1 MNIESNPNNFK
12 TIKEAMNFV
21 KDFMDTPYDELIEQG
36 CGTMSDPE
44 PEDDFYDTT
53 TLDEFKE
60 LYIAAPKP
68 GVCHTK
74 KNVAKRQYITYL
86 TECIKLKKSEFFPNN
101 EDIDED
107 GFAHMC

>member
-1 MNIESNPNNFK
+1 MNNNIESNPNNFK

-21 KDFMDTPYDELIEQG
+21 QDFINTPYDELIEQG

-44 PEDDFYDTT
+44 PEDDFFDTT
-53 TLDEFKE
+53 TLGEYRDLLK
-60 LYIAAPKP
+60 AAPKP

-86 TECIKLKKSEFFPNN
+86 TECIKLKCELNESLIKLNN
-101 EDIDED
+101 QSS
-107 GFAHMC
+107 